1 MAAQPR
7 KTWHL
12 FDTAEDAIEYR
23 REHDTG
29 GWIFEISDNGEAV
42 LFPWQSTPKD
52 IFNSVFV
59 HGRIGRFIGTDER
72 KTWSYDMAEKLGL

>member
-12 FDTAEDAIEYR
+12 FDTAEDAIEHR
-23 REHDTG
+23 RTNGTG

-42 LFPWQSTPKD
+42 LFPWQMTPSE
-52 IFNSVFV
+52 IFRSVFV
-59 HGRIGRFIGTDER
+59 VGRVGRLIGTDGSKIMSYGIG
-72 KTWSYDMAEKLGL
+72 KTIGL